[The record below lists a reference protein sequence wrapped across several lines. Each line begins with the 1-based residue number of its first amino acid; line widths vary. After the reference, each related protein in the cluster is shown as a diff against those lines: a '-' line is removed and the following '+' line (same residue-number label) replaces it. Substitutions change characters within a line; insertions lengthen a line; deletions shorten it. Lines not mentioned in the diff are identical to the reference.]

1 MRFTIP
7 TISDI
12 ALTKYVKIK
21 GFYKSRQRF
30 RQRGIFSPST
40 GDFQSVDGD

>member
-30 RQRGIFSPST
+30 RQRGIFSPLTAFFST
-40 GDFQSVDGD
+40 VDGD